1 VTSTEQSVP
10 PPVPRPIDAPKPADW
25 RGAVASLGIGLGG
38 AILGLLPW
46 IVTGMRLPLQNLWSR
61 NVLPDEMPVAWLP
74 LSQYNV
80 SLLIGLMVVGSA
92 AAGIAARALRDRL
105 PSRAPLSITAGVLF
119 VQVVATAQAVS
130 ALAAGLQSS
139 EAATI
144 YLAACIAL
152 TVFAIVCGLVVL
164 GLIARGPRPG
174 AVIALTLAAIA
185 SGWWLSGFI
194 APIGSAG
201 GELTY
206 ALLDIARWVPPVL
219 VGAAIAWGG
228 TRTPGRIVAAVVS
241 LLLLWIVPALATAV
255 TSAVGSRI
263 LLPYPLE
270 MLDYGWGVFTMAVL
284 MPELVVPPLIVA
296 IVVAAAGIGLRELL
310 LARRRGSAL
319 Q

>member
-1 VTSTEQSVP
+1 MTSTEQSVP
-10 PPVPRPIDAPKPADW
+10 PPVPRPVDAPQPANW

-38 AILGLLPW
+38 AIIGLLPW
-46 IVTGMRLPLQNLWSR
+46 IVTGMRLPLQNLWAR

-74 LSQYNV
+74 LSQYSV
-80 SLLIGLMVVGSA
+80 SLLIGLMVVGAA
-92 AAGIAARALRDRL
+92 AAGIAARALRGRL
-105 PSRAPLSITAGVLF
+105 PSRAPLSIVAGVLF
-119 VQVVATAQAVS
+119 VQVVATAQSVS

-139 EAATI
+139 EAATA

-152 TVFAIVCGLVVL
+152 VIFAIVCGLVVL

-185 SGWWLSGFI
+185 SGWWLTGFI
-194 APIGSAG
+194 APVASAG

-206 ALLDIARWVPPVL
+206 ALLDVVRWVPPVL

-228 TRTPGRIVAAVVS
+228 IRTPGRIVAAVVS

-284 MPELVVPPLIVA
+284 MPELVVPPLVVA
-296 IVVAAAGIGLRELL
+296 IVVAAAGLGVRAL
-310 LARRRGSAL
+310 LARREGSAL